1 MKAKFILLSAALL
14 FICTA
19 THARDASHVAE
30 ALAALVSGHPA
41 AATGQAARVEVGFS
55 PEGTAEDLIVKV
67 IGSAKSDIKVLA
79 YSFTSPVIVKALVAA
94 KRRGVNVAVAA
105 DSSNVTSRPG
115 SSALSTLVTAG
126 VSVRTVSDYKI
137 LHDKVLVVDGRH
149 VQTGSFNYSKS
160 ANEANS
166 ENAIVLWNAPEIA
179 AAYAQHWKSR
189 WDQGERFVPA
199 Y

>member
-1 MKAKFILLSAALL
+1 MKANSLLLSAALL
-14 FICTA
+14 FASITA
-19 THARDASHVAE
+19 HARDVSHVAE
-30 ALAALVSGHPA
+30 ALVALVSAPQA
-41 AATGQAARVEVGFS
+41 PVVGQAARIEVGFS

-79 YSFTSPVIVKALVAA
+79 YSFTSPAIVKALVAA
-94 KRRGVNVAVAA
+94 KRRGVNVAIAA
-105 DSSNVTSRPG
+105 DSSNVKSRPG

-149 VQTGSFNYSKS
+149 VQTGSFNYSKN

-166 ENAIVLWNAPEIA
+166 ENAIVLWNTPEIA

-189 WDQGERFVPA
+189 WDRGERFVPA